1 MAILSDIGGD
11 LSISGGKLI
20 IPNGI
25 DILGNTT
32 YTIDAIGFSD
42 VVATIS
48 GSTLTVISSRSIG
61 IVEIEYNIDVSINS
75 INHTN
80 LNNNTITYVILK
92 NTSSNQDVF
101 INIGTFPVS
110 DNINVEYTDEYY
122 ITPGES
128 GIFIFYKVNNI
139 LNVSV
144 QEMFTTTTLD
154 FDNSNKPFY
163 VKDGTNYKYP
173 LYKNSAYGLT
183 AVNILNQTLYQ
194 ITGVLISSIR
204 PPKGIPPLNSSIYG
218 TLKIGNTSDLG
229 TIYYDVYNTN
239 DAKYGS
245 IYKGN
250 IEKARFGLQQVY
262 RDVSGFFI
270 DTTVSHGDSYTLYL
284 EDLNTNTTDTVSI
297 LGKTSTRISS
307 ITISSSDIV
316 FAVQG
321 PGIQNIKYSINNG
334 TFITTPCNILIV
346 SHSIQS
352 GNYITVDAYA
362 VDRLGN
368 RISST
373 TIVKRIVPFYAY
385 PDIIIST
392 AITDVPSTKITQFAS
407 SSVTVSSVSGF
418 SVSDWVM
425 IHQTYYPAG
434 NSNTTT
440 VCPYEFKQIQG
451 ISGTIITFTES
462 IAGTFSDGAQMIY
475 TYRCT
480 NFTLNSG
487 ITMTTSSW
495 DQDTYKG
502 GIIPIYADGTVT
514 INGTIDVSGKGY
526 QGIRASYNEAL
537 RATVLFQDG
546 FQGKGYDVVLRGGGV
561 GGRAGAGG
569 GGNAGGGGGGGH
581 LNNGSIGNSK
591 GGTNSGT
598 VLGGIAFGSTSGT
611 YLTMGGSGG
620 QGGHHDII
628 GSFQRGGDGGGAV
641 YVQGSTISG
650 SGIINAD
657 GVPGNNNVGV
667 MRWQGGAGGGAG
679 GMVLFKTNSGT
690 TPFTNVSINGGIGVP
705 GTISNLTEQVSQT
718 GGNGSIGRF
727 STVPI

>member
-1 MAILSDIGGD
+1 MSSDFTIYDAKLKVLGD
-11 LSISGGKLI
+11 IQVAGSIVYTDTASGFGVEAQIDGNNTLNITASKATGVMKIERATTTTITSI
-20 IPNGI
+20 I
-25 DILGNTT
+25 
-32 YTIDAIGFSD
+32 
-42 VVATIS
+42 
-48 GSTLTVISSRSIG
+48 
-61 IVEIEYNIDVSINS
+61 
-75 INHTN
+75 HTN
-80 LNNNTITYVILK
+80 VNNNTTIYIALK
-92 NTSSNQDVF
+92 NTSSVKGRF
-101 INIGTFPVS
+101 ITLESFSS
-110 DNINVEYTDEYY
+110 DNTIKVNYTDEYL
-122 ITPGES
+122 IAPGET
-128 GIFIFYKVNNI
+128 GMLTLRKVDGV
-139 LNVSV
+139 LSMFVR
-144 QEMFTTTTLD
+144 EMFSSTAMNTAT
-154 FDNSNKPFY
+154 NPFY
-163 VKDGTNYKYP
+163 IIDGSNYKYP
-173 LYKNSAYGLT
+173 LYTISGGDATT
-183 AVNILNQTLYQ
+183 AVTINGETYYRPN
-194 ITGVLISSIR
+194 TGWQFSAR
-204 PPKGIPPLNSSIYG
+204 PPKGILELNVSPTGNIA
-218 TLKIGNTSDLG
+218 IGNNSEG
-229 TIYYDVYNTN
+229 TTVYYDVWGIHLYF
-239 DAKYGS
+239 DFGS
-245 IYKGN
+245 IYKGGVK
-250 IEKARFGLQQVY
+250 KASFVLEDGEASGSFTEESTNSGDAYSLYVERTDISMSDTVY
-262 RDVSGFFI
+262 FSGGSYKTIPKVSGISFDATNVTF
-270 DTTVSHGDSYTLYL
+270 TVQNAS
-284 EDLNTNTTDTVSI
+284 NI
-297 LGKTSTRISS
+297 TS
-307 ITISSSDIV
+307 
-316 FAVQG
+316 
-321 PGIQNIKYSINNG
+321 IKYTINGGSEATTPVGTLSVAHGLSTLASIN
-334 TFITTPCNILIV
+334 V
-346 SHSIQS
+346 
-352 GNYITVDAYA
+352 VAYA
-362 VDRLGN
+362 VDSNGVQ
-368 RISST
+368 IST
-373 TIVKRIVPFYAY
+373 KKTVVGTIPFYAY

-440 VCPYEFKQIQG
+440 VCPYEFKKIQG
-451 ISGTIITFTES
+451 ISGTIITFTQS
-462 IAGTFSDGAQMIY
+462 ITGTFSDGAQMIY

-480 NFTLNSG
+480 DFTLNSG

-537 RATVLFQDG
+537 RATVLFQEG

-650 SGIINAD
+650 SGVINAD